1 MHPSV
6 RLSREFCQQG
16 HAGVQDALHVLA
28 EALEHADTVE
38 EECLLRQERI
48 SVHAEAGDPR
58 KGVPDADQMIAVRP
72 HAASGYFA
80 KASLMC
86 TLKVSVTVSPVSNCE
101 TRVILI
107 HAPWAAHVAACRP
120 LHWKETRL

>member
-1 MHPSV
+1 MEDGPVHPTV

-28 EALEHADTVE
+28 EALEHTDTVE

-48 SVHAEAGDPR
+48 SALAEAGDPR
-58 KGVPDADQMIAVRP
+58 KGIPDADQMIAIRP

-86 TLKVSVTVSPVSNCE
+86 TLKVSPVSNCE
-101 TRVILI
+101 ARGM
-107 HAPWAAHVAACRP
+107 HATWAVHAAACGP
-120 LHWKETRL
+120 LQWKETRL